1 MYSKYSVICHLVFT
15 ILAMMKL
22 IALFSSGYEKNHTNM
37 KKVSK
42 TFGSCALIV
51 IHLHCKQKNNNNKTI
66 TQ

>member
-1 MYSKYSVICHLVFT
+1 MCHHVFT

-22 IALFSSGYEKNHTNM
+22 IALFSSSYEKNHTKL
-37 KKVSK
+37 KKVAK

-51 IHLHCKQKNNNNKTI
+51 VHLHCKQKNNNNKTI

>member
-1 MYSKYSVICHLVFT
+1 MCHHVFT

-37 KKVSK
+37 KKKVTK
-42 TFGSCALIV
+42 TLGSCALIV
-51 IHLHCKQKNNNNKTI
+51 VPLYCKQKNNNNNKTI